1 MPPSDPFPSTR
12 DFSQHFR
19 PSGSALT
26 LRYEA
31 LQKSGA
37 VHWTA
42 QYRFVDRLGAGSQ
55 SVVMLADRLGSLD
68 VSLRVALKLFSP
80 MLYHDTDS
88 YLAEMAQTA
97 YVAMKIAEIQQDHL
111 LDVHNFIESSG
122 IQIMV
127 MEWVDGFDLKYLM
140 EPIRLQIAAGTAG
153 RERWHHINDV
163 VITAGPTQSRLKPGV
178 ALHVL
183 RECLA
188 GLAVLH
194 QSNIIHGD
202 IKPSNIMLKRT
213 ASTKVI
219 DFGSAFEISRPRIQ
233 PAWTP
238 RYAAPEVIESGRF
251 ELNSDLASLGYVFL
265 ELISGRSPFDDIR
278 TRADLL
284 EVKNTLHD
292 RLEDVL
298 PRDVRRD
305 TGLVELIRGMIHP
318 DCAERFSGPA
328 DADLSPDGAAAAHRR
343 LVLGDLSSEYGND
356 IRDWLRLVPSPDE
369 QPGPSL

>member
-1 MPPSDPFPSTR
+1 MAPSAPDPFPSTR

-19 PSGSALT
+19 PTGSALT
-26 LRYEA
+26 MRYES
-31 LQKSGA
+31 LQKAGA

-42 QYRFVDRLGAGSQ
+42 QYRFLERLGAGSQ
-55 SVVMLADRLGSLD
+55 SVVILADRLGSLD

-80 MLYHDTDS
+80 LLYPDTDS
-88 YLAEMAQTA
+88 YLTEMAQTA
-97 YVAMKIAEIQQDHL
+97 QIAMKIASIQQDHL

-140 EPIRLQIAAGTAG
+140 EPDRLRAAASGAG
-153 RERWHHINDV
+153 RERWVHINDV
-163 VITAGPTQSRLKPGV
+163 VVTAGPTQSRLKPGV

-188 GLAVLH
+188 GLSVLH
-194 QSNIIHGD
+194 RSRIIHGD

-213 ASTKVI
+213 ASSKVI
-219 DFGSAFEISRPRIQ
+219 DFGSAFEIARPRIQ

-238 RYAAPEVIESGRF
+238 RYAAPEVIETGKF

-265 ELISGRSPFDDIR
+265 ELISGRSPFDDVK
-278 TRADLL
+278 TKAQMLD
-284 EVKNTLHD
+284 VKNSLHD
-292 RLEDVL
+292 RVESVL

-305 TGLVELIRGMIHP
+305 GGLVELIRGMIHP
-318 DCAERFSGPA
+318 DCSQRFSGPD
-328 DADLSPDGAAAAHRR
+328 DADLSPDGAAAAHKR
-343 LVLGDLSSEYGND
+343 LVLGDLSSEYEND
-356 IRDWLRLVPSPDE
+356 IREWLQFVPSPV
-369 QPGPSL
+369 